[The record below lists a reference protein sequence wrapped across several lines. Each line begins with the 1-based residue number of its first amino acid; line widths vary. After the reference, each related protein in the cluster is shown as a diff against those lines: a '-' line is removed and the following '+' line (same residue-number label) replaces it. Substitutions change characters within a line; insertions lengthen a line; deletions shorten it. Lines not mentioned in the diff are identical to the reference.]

1 MVNGQKRDVA
11 VVVGASSKWQSDGR
25 NTLLVHGGA
34 VDDGDLPV
42 GVRWG
47 IGGAIAQRFA
57 SEGFFTVLTTR
68 TAANTVGLEQAI
80 RDQGGECLTVELD
93 LVSEESITSA
103 FERIRTEVGEP
114 TVVVYNAGYIEG
126 RDLPPEMELME
137 NIPTE
142 MFDTAMHIASRGPFL
157 VAKEVLPA
165 MRAAGLGTLLFTNN
179 SSSLRGRKRYTG
191 QSLYYPRTI
200 MRSLAQALT
209 EEYSEHGVHV
219 ANVVVDG
226 LIDSP
231 GTRALPIAQDQPDVI
246 MNPVSIAEAF
256 YYLHSQDKSC
266 WTHEIQLTAFPNKPS
281 Y

>member
-142 MFDTAMHIASRGPFL
+142 MFDTRNAHRQSRAVPRRQRSTSCDAGGGSRHPAVHQQL
-157 VAKEVLPA
+157 IVAARPQALHRSVALLPA
-165 MRAAGLGTLLFTNN
+165 HDHAELGPGADRGVFRTWRA
-179 SSSLRGRKRYTG
+179 RGQCGRR
-191 QSLYYPRTI
+191 R
-200 MRSLAQALT
+200 
-209 EEYSEHGVHV
+209 
-219 ANVVVDG
+219 
-226 LIDSP
+226 
-231 GTRALPIAQDQPDVI
+231 PD
-246 MNPVSIAEAF
+246 
-256 YYLHSQDKSC
+256 
-266 WTHEIQLTAFPNKPS
+266 
-281 Y
+281 